1 MIAFRVFG
9 VTVHVEFSFIT
20 VCALLCSI
28 NNGSILT
35 ASLCAAVLHEL
46 SHLLTMLLL
55 GVSLKSV
62 SFHGC
67 GVRIHPET
75 RLVSYGKELAVLM
88 SGPAANIIVC
98 LALYYYNRNDAAV
111 VQLALGLLNLI
122 PCRSLD
128 GGGILFCIL
137 SMTRLDSHMIYKW
150 SRIISIAVVV
160 LMTAA
165 GFLCGV
171 RNFTY
176 YALMLYRFFAE
187 FFG

>member
-1 MIAFRVFG
+1 M
-9 VTVHVEFSFIT
+9 
-20 VCALLCSI
+20 
-28 NNGSILT
+28 NNCSILT
-35 ASLCAAVLHEL
+35 ASLYPAVLHEL

-75 RLVSYGKELAVLM
+75 KLVCYGKEMAILLA
-88 SGPAANIIVC
+88 GPAANIVMSFV
-98 LALYYYNRNDAAV
+98 LYYYNRNDAAAAH
-111 VQLALGLLNLI
+111 LALGLLNLL
-122 PCRSLD
+122 PCRNLD
-128 GGGILFCIL
+128 GGGILLCIL
-137 SMTRLDSHMIYKW
+137 SMTTLDSNMIYRW
-150 SRIISIAVVV
+150 SRIISISVII

-165 GFLCGV
+165 GFVSGV

-176 YALMLYRFFAE
+176 YALMLYLFFAE